1 MSVLQMA
8 DLNCFI
14 MQTVF
19 KRINHLPSYTDGLM
33 TTTNYIM
40 LQPLCGELQM
50 IWDLMRLTA
59 TASKPEIISSK

>member
-1 MSVLQMA
+1 MA

-19 KRINHLPSYTDGLM
+19 KRTNHLPTYTDSLVLM

-40 LQPLCGELQM
+40 LQPICGELQM
-50 IWDLMRLTA
+50 IWDLMLLTA